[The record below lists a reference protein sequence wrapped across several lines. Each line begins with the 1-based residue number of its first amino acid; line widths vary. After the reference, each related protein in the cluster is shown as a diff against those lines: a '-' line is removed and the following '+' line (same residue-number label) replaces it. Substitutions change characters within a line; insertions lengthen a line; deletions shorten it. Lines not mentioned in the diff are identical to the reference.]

1 MLCES
6 RAGST
11 GVECVA
17 ARWPFRSV
25 SMFSLCL
32 VAAASSESWLPG
44 GARGA
49 AATPNEKTD
58 SCESGTGTPMAF
70 ANGVIGGSSS
80 SMSSPVAAGPACCL
94 VQIRLGV
101 ERGSRRSRSPPRGV
115 PGSRVV
121 LAAEGLGVGGAS
133 ASCAGDAS
141 RHGTSGVALA
151 AALVGVV
158 ICSWRGG
165 PSPGKPSVESNSFWV
180 QVGFL
185 ASGVRA
191 ASCRGDL
198 NSVSFGSRVP
208 IAYPAR
214 RPSSADQHRSSTSKP
229 AAKKR
234 RELTIEDQVPQQYC
248 QLMAM
253 SA

>member
-1 MLCES
+1 MGGRVLCES

-17 ARWPFRSV
+17 ARWAFRSV

-44 GARGA
+44 NARGA

-70 ANGVIGGSSS
+70 ANGVIGGNSS

-94 VQIRLGV
+94 VQMRLGV

-121 LAAEGLGVGGAS
+121 LAAECLGVSGAA

-141 RHGTSGVALA
+141 RRGTPSVALA
-151 AALVGVV
+151 AAAVVGVV
-158 ICSWRGG
+158 KCSWRGG
-165 PSPGKPSVESNSFWV
+165 PSPGKPSVESNSFWI

-185 ASGVRA
+185 ANGVRA
-191 ASCRGDL
+191 ALLG
-198 NSVSFGSRVP
+198 VP
-208 IAYPAR
+208 TR
-214 RPSSADQHRSSTSKP
+214 NGTSWQTKH
-229 AAKKR
+229 
-234 RELTIEDQVPQQYC
+234 
-248 QLMAM
+248 
-253 SA
+253 